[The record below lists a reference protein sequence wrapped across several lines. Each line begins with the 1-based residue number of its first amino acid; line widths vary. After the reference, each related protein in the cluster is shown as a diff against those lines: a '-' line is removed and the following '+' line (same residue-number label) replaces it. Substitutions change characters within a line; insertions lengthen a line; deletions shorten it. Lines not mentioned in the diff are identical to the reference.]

1 MANKY
6 IVDLTVDEQ
15 EYLLNLIK
23 KGTLL
28 HAKWRGHEYYCSPTK
43 AQATQ
48 RSLRL
53 STWASQLCIAHA
65 SVLSRKA

>member
-23 KGTLL
+23 KGVVF
-28 HAKWRGHEYYCSPTK
+28 
-43 AQATQ
+43 
-48 RSLRL
+48 
-53 STWASQLCIAHA
+53 QLC
-65 SVLSRKA
+65 